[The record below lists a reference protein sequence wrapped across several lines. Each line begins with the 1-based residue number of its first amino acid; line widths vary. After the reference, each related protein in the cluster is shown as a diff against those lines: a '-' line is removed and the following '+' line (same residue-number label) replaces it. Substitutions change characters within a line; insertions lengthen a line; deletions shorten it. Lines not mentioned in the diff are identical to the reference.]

1 MHIRWPGTDGLTPT
15 CLSPLDASVPGM
27 GSGDVK
33 TLLPFPRCSAL
44 PLFSAFFSERLNRW
58 RFVAIRRV

>member
-15 CLSPLDASVPGM
+15 YPSPLDASVPGM
-27 GSGDVK
+27 GGGNVK
-33 TLLPFPRCSAL
+33 TLPPFPRCSPL
-44 PLFSAFFSERLNRW
+44 PLFSTFFRERLNRW